1 MHDTSYTWRLRGIL
15 DYIAKNE
22 RERIAKEGYFELE
35 KYHNIRNW
43 GQRMSFNIKIKK
55 YIILI

>member
-1 MHDTSYTWRLRGIL
+1 MHNTSYRWRLRGIL

-22 RERIAKEGYFELE
+22 RERITKEGYFELE

-43 GQRMSFNIKIKK
+43 GQRMSFNI
-55 YIILI
+55 